1 MDKGMITHTILHY
14 AEGMVTGLS
23 TVAFINVMY
32 WLEVVL
38 SFLVPSSSGLAV
50 LTMPIMAPCRLANV
64 NRDLVVTAYQSASG
78 IVNSDH
84 SHSFCRCDGRTGYRP
99 RALRA
104 ISEMG
109 RAAAWDINS
118 GNYGGI
124 KSGGIA
130 VICRMALPLSGLWN
144 VVSPVISRTEYR
156 IMMDYVDFS
165 PKEQLQLTVCQRLIA
180 EKSYFSQEELR
191 RDLQERGFET
201 ISQSTVSRLLK
212 LLGVI
217 KIRNASAKSLFAEST
232 VASGSGMPRTVS
244 EMVVS
249 VEHNREFILIHT
261 VVGYGRAVARVLD
274 YHQLPEILG
283 VVAGSSIVWVAP
295 RIQRVALVH
304 KQINYLLRTY

>member
-1 MDKGMITHTILHY
+1 
-14 AEGMVTGLS
+14 MV
-23 TVAFINVMY
+23 
-32 WLEVVL
+32 
-38 SFLVPSSSGLAV
+38 
-50 LTMPIMAPCRLANV
+50 C
-64 NRDLVVTAYQSASG
+64 NR
-78 IVNSDH
+78 
-84 SHSFCRCDGRTGYRP
+84 
-99 RALRA
+99 
-104 ISEMG
+104 
-109 RAAAWDINS
+109 WDINS

-124 KSGGIA
+124 KSGGIV
-130 VICRMALPLSGLWN
+130 VICRMALPLSGLRN
-144 VVSPVISRTEYR
+144 GVVSPVISRTEYR
-156 IMMDYVDFS
+156 IMMDYEDFS

-201 ISQSTVSRLLK
+201 ISQSTVSRLLN

-217 KIRNASAKSLFAEST
+217 KIRNAKGLKVYSLNPQLRPAPD
-232 VASGSGMPRTVS
+232 AARTVS

-261 VVGYGRAVARVLD
+261 VAGYGRAVARVLD

-295 RIQRVALVH
+295 RMVKRVALVH

>member
-1 MDKGMITHTILHY
+1 
-14 AEGMVTGLS
+14 
-23 TVAFINVMY
+23 
-32 WLEVVL
+32 
-38 SFLVPSSSGLAV
+38 
-50 LTMPIMAPCRLANV
+50 
-64 NRDLVVTAYQSASG
+64 
-78 IVNSDH
+78 
-84 SHSFCRCDGRTGYRP
+84 
-99 RALRA
+99 
-104 ISEMG
+104 MG
-109 RAAAWDINS
+109 CAAAWDINS

-124 KSGGIA
+124 KSGGIV
-130 VICRMALPLSGLWN
+130 VICRMALPLSGLRN
-144 VVSPVISRTEYR
+144 GVVSPVISRTEYR
-156 IMMDYVDFS
+156 IMMDYEDFS

-217 KIRNASAKSLFAEST
+217 KIRNAKGLKVYSQNPQLRPAPDA
-232 VASGSGMPRTVS
+232 ARTVS

-261 VVGYGRAVARVLD
+261 VAGYGRAVARVLD

-295 RIQRVALVH
+295 RMVKRVALVH